1 MGCCSISARRAA
13 SAGTC
18 QDEMELLEIG
28 GSRKWSISEAQ
39 SEGSLHLRDPV
50 TATETAT
57 ETGGNVRLA
66 EEEDFQGRIS
76 ELNPQAEVLWGR
88 TREELRNVLF
98 TQPITGW
105 EGRTIHSLGEIVWS
119 SLVLMRS
126 CHMEEMS
133 ERYIVLFPFQLL
145 ILSVDHMKKAF
156 VYQGLL
162 PLAGMSVRNVP
173 SDTGCM
179 FEMTGPMIESRIISC
194 LSPAEFHI
202 WILSIQQHI
211 KMANAHC
218 PAHPS
223 NIISFL
229 VPCDEQWKKRK
240 LMKHLF
246 YTTILKWEGKP
257 IQHLGRIHYLAM
269 VQVAYASMGDFKE
282 RLLVLFP
289 EDLVFLSVDRERTA
303 IAYEGKLPLA
313 GIQAKEKSAVLGRLE
328 FEITGSLTEP
338 ILVACSTAEDYE
350 KCLFYLQKP
359 EQILDTVTVQP
370 PPMVPKKS
378 LQR

>member
-13 SAGTC
+13 LAGTC

-39 SEGSLHLRDPV
+39 SEGSLRLRDPV

-57 ETGGNVRLA
+57 ETGG
-66 EEEDFQGRIS
+66 
-76 ELNPQAEVLWGR
+76 AEVLWGR
-88 TREELRNVLF
+88 TREELRNFLF

-105 EGRTIHSLGEIVWS
+105 EGRSIHSLGEIVWS

-156 VYQGLL
+156 IYQGLL
-162 PLAGMSVRNVP
+162 PLAGMNVRDVP

-179 FEMTGPMIESRIISC
+179 FEMMGPMTESRIISC

-202 WILSIQQHI
+202 WVLSIQQHI
-211 KMANAHC
+211 KMANAHW
-218 PAHPS
+218 PAHAS

-282 RLLVLFP
+282 RMLVLFP
-289 EDLVFLSVDRERTA
+289 EDLVFLSVDRERTG

-378 LQR
+378 LRH